1 VQQLQQ
7 QQEVEDDD
15 NEEDDEEDEGEE
27 DEDDEKGE
35 GEEDDDVDYEN
46 EDETAFGRK
55 DLVVLEIIHA
65 LNVMN
70 LSLSDTHRNAI
81 RVALEEG
88 AAAKKLADNKKRKQ
102 REETAL

>member
-1 VQQLQQ
+1 
-7 QQEVEDDD
+7 
-15 NEEDDEEDEGEE
+15 
-27 DEDDEKGE
+27 
-35 GEEDDDVDYEN
+35 
-46 EDETAFGRK
+46 
-55 DLVVLEIIHA
+55 LEIIHA

-70 LSLSDTHRNAI
+70 LFLSDTHRNAI